1 MSTTLRRLAGG
12 SPDQGFPA
20 VAGFV
25 GPGDF
30 GPAHLPRT
38 FRGLVIAAA
47 NVLYDD
53 TLWRRWV
60 LRLLAR
66 CGLHTHYHS
75 LFRVWEREFE
85 GDVCRGQRPFCEAFR
100 AFLRSLGLS
109 HGLSDEVT
117 AACRARRESCRAG
130 ARPLAGVRQTLAQL
144 REAGIASGMIG
155 NTDQSTAA
163 LREWLRRFD
172 IEAAWSA
179 VVASVDIAHAMPE
192 AACYRTALEAIGLP
206 AAEVAF
212 VGHGT
217 AELAGAADVGML
229 TIAVNYDPDA
239 VAGVYLERFG
249 QLIETV
255 AVPRPL
261 AAAG

>member
-1 MSTTLRRLAGG
+1 MSTTLHRLAGR
-12 SPDQGFPA
+12 SPEHFPA
-20 VAGFV
+20 IAGVVGPAGF
-25 GPGDF
+25 GPRY
-30 GPAHLPRT
+30 HPRAV
-38 FRGLVIAAA
+38 RGLVIAAA

-60 LRLLAR
+60 LHLLIR
-66 CGLHTHYHS
+66 CGLQTHYQS

-109 HGLSDEVT
+109 RGLSDELT
-117 AACRARRESCRAG
+117 AACRTRRDSCQAS
-130 ARPLAGVRQTLAQL
+130 ARPLTGVRQALARL
-144 REAGIASGMIG
+144 REAGTVLGTIG
-155 NTDQSTAA
+155 NTGQSTAA
-163 LREWLRRFD
+163 LRGWLRRFD
-172 IEAAWSA
+172 IETPWSA
-179 VVASVDIAHAMPE
+179 VIASVDIGCAMPE
-192 AACYRTALEAIGLP
+192 AAYYRAALEAIGLP
-206 AAEVAF
+206 ATEVAF

-217 AELAGAADVGML
+217 AELAGAAEVGML
-229 TIAVNYDPDA
+229 TIAVNCDPDA
-239 VAGVYLERFG
+239 TADVYLERFG